1 MRTCTR
7 VISTAAVLAVLL
19 GSLPAA
25 CGQEGASDESSG
37 ADPVLGPAT
46 LPGPATQGG
55 AEDTPLDL
63 DGSDQEPVG
72 APTGSPGRYLL
83 RALLSLAIVVALIYA
98 LFFGARL
105 WRQARG
111 GPRMGTTAIEVL
123 DRARIDADKTI
134 YVVAL
139 GQKTIVLGGSGGEMR
154 FICELDEAEAAT
166 FRAESTEE

>member
-1 MRTCTR
+1 MRACTR
-7 VISTAAVLAVLL
+7 VISTVAVLAVLL
-19 GSLPAA
+19 GCLPAA
-25 CGQEGASDESSG
+25 RGQEGASDESSG
-37 ADPVLGPAT
+37 AGSVADPAT
-46 LPGPATQGG
+46 LPGSATQGG
-55 AEDTPLDL
+55 AEDTLLDL
-63 DGSDQEPVG
+63 DGSDQESVG
-72 APTGSPGRYLL
+72 GPTGSPGGYLL

-111 GPRMGTTAIEVL
+111 GPRPGTTAIEVL
-123 DRARIDADKTI
+123 DRARIDTDKTV

-166 FRAESTEE
+166 FRAEGPEE